1 MNWKLIGCLYRHR
14 SSAPGSTSMPLKLDM
29 DGVQEHRIDSE
40 SDHIGWGNTKTENL
54 VPTRDNKKQ
63 GVLKFF

>member
-14 SSAPGSTSMPLKLDM
+14 SSAPGSTYLRSAMLLKLDM

-40 SDHIGWGNTKTENL
+40 SDHIDLEQTNCEL
-54 VPTRDNKKQ
+54 SFDTRQ
-63 GVLKFF
+63 